1 MVRDLICVSCPLGCP
16 LHVELTE
23 DGKEVIS
30 VSGNTCKRG
39 DQYARSECT
48 NPVRVLTS
56 TMKVNGGTLP
66 VVPCKTS
73 APIPKGKM
81 FECMEA
87 INSRV
92 IDAPVHI
99 GDILIKNICDTGAD
113 IVATNED

>member
-1 MVRDLICVSCPLGCP
+1 MKRELICVSCPLGCP
-16 LHVELTE
+16 LSVELSE

-39 DQYARSECT
+39 EQYARSECI

-56 TMKVNGGTLP
+56 TMKINGSSMP

-81 FECMEA
+81 FDCMKA
-87 INSRV
+87 INSTV
-92 IDAPVHI
+92 VDSPVCV
-99 GDILIKNICDTGAD
+99 GDVLIKNVCDTGVD
-113 IVATNED
+113 VVATNEA